1 VSAADST
8 GVAALDTAAVWA
20 LAVTA
25 VVGLGAVLWRVARRL
40 RELARRVEDFIDDW
54 VGVPGRPGVEQRPG
68 VMERLD
74 RIERTVGIVAHE
86 VRPNGG
92 SSMRDAVDRVD
103 SRTASLTRDSD
114 QD

>member
-1 VSAADST
+1 M
-8 GVAALDTAAVWA
+8 
-20 LAVTA
+20 
-25 VVGLGAVLWRVARRL
+25 
-40 RELARRVEDFIDDW
+40 E
-54 VGVPGRPGVEQRPG
+54 RPG

-103 SRTASLTRDSD
+103 SRTASLTRGSE

>member
-1 VSAADST
+1 
-8 GVAALDTAAVWA
+8 VAALDTAVVWA
-20 LAVTA
+20 AAITA
-25 VVGLGAVLWRVARRL
+25 VAGVGAVLWRATRPL
-40 RELARRVEDFIDDW
+40 RALGRRVEDFIDDW
-54 VGVPGRPGVEQRPG
+54 TGVPGRPGVEQRPG

>member
-40 RELARRVEDFIDDW
+40 RGLARQIEDFIGDW
-54 VGVPGRPGVEQRPG
+54 TGTAGRPGVEPRPG
-68 VMERLD
+68 VMERLAQ
-74 RIERTVGIVAHE
+74 IEHRVDAVVHE

-92 SSMRDAVDRVD
+92 DSMRDAINRVD
-103 SRTASLTRDSD
+103 SRTARLTRNDRN
-114 QD
+114 